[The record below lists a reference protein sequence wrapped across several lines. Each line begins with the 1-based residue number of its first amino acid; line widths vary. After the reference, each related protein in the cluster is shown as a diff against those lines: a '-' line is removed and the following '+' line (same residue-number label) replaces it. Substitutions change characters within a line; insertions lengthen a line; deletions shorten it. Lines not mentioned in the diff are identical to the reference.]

1 MRPAEDPAVS
11 ALKPGHVAAVAA
23 GNALEFYDFLTYGFF
38 AAQIGRTFFP
48 STVPN
53 ASLLA
58 ALATFGVG
66 FLMRP
71 VGAFVIGQLADKA
84 GRKPAMLTSF
94 GLMGLAV
101 LVLALIPPYSRIG
114 VLAPVL
120 AIACRLVQGFALGG
134 EVGSSTAF
142 LMEAS
147 DPAVRGRSV
156 AFQFVGQQLA
166 TLSSGVVGFTLAQAM
181 PDRLDTLGW
190 RIAMLLGL
198 VIVPF
203 ALVLRNRLAETL
215 GEDRAA
221 KVAPTARTP
230 LLPRIVVIGVVLLAG
245 STTTTYL
252 GNYMTTYATETLHM
266 GKAVGFSATIV
277 VGLCGATGAL
287 LGGIASDRFGRKPV
301 MMIPWGLLALALIP
315 LFNTL
320 ATVRTAPAL
329 LLAAGLP
336 ALATQFSNA
345 AILTSVCE
353 GLPRAIR
360 GRALGLVYAVA
371 ISVFGGSTQFT
382 VAWLTG
388 VTHSPLAPAWYATA
402 AIAISFVAM
411 LLLPETA
418 PLRSKKS

>member
-1 MRPAEDPAVS
+1 LS
-11 ALKPGHVAAVAA
+11 TLKPSHVAAVAA

-71 VGAFVIGQLADKA
+71 VGAFVIGRLADKA

-114 VLAPVL
+114 VVAPVL

-134 EVGSSTAF
+134 EVGPSTAF

-147 DPAVRGRSV
+147 PPAVRGRSV
-156 AFQFVGQQLA
+156 AFQFVGQQIA

-203 ALVLRNRLAETL
+203 AVILRNRLAETL
-215 GEDRAA
+215 GEGRAA
-221 KVAPTARTP
+221 EAASGAARMP
-230 LLPRIVVIGVVLLAG
+230 ALPRIVVIGIVLLAG

-287 LGGIASDRFGRKPV
+287 AGGIASDRFGRKPV
-301 MMIPWGLLALALIP
+301 MMIPWGLLALSLIP
-315 LFNTL
+315 LFTTL
-320 ATVRTAPAL
+320 ANLRTAPAL

-353 GLPRAIR
+353 GLPQAIR
-360 GRALGLVYAVA
+360 GRTLGLVYAVA

-402 AIAISFVAM
+402 AIAISFMAM

-418 PLRSKKS
+418 PARAKKF